1 MSRMVQAAI
10 DDWWAS
16 THTFD
21 EIIDTFSI
29 RKKAKTN
36 NIIAEVD
43 VANADYYFMDQVFE
57 TLDHKKCVVYKIWNQ
72 SEFDLFVQKTGIHIE
87 EFKPVTLSKK
97 ESALLLEFYDKNER
111 LILAALETMRF
122 STPWDNG
129 DIDEP
134 DADLREQL
142 EATLRRIRIRKNR
155 KVD

>member
-1 MSRMVQAAI
+1 MVQAVI

-57 TLDHKKCVVYKIWNQ
+57 TLDHKNVSYIKYGISLNLICSFKRQAYISRSSNR
-72 SEFDLFVQKTGIHIE
+72 SHYQKR
-87 EFKPVTLSKK
+87 
-97 ESALLLEFYDKNER
+97 N
-111 LILAALETMRF
+111 
-122 STPWDNG
+122 
-129 DIDEP
+129 
-134 DADLREQL
+134 
-142 EATLRRIRIRKNR
+142 
-155 KVD
+155 